1 MLKTMYNFIPN
12 GFSSLYCHFIFK
24 SYNFC
29 HTQTRCTEVTRVN
42 YVIIVE
48 HVIVS
53 NLNKALYVDLQQE
66 PCHLEVG
73 AEEEVWEGAVDAGEG
88 EGLPHKEIKGHLK
101 LL

>member
-1 MLKTMYNFIPN
+1 MYWSDKGQLRHNCRARN
-12 GFSSLYCHFIFK
+12 
-24 SYNFC
+24 
-29 HTQTRCTEVTRVN
+29 
-42 YVIIVE
+42 
-48 HVIVS
+48 S